1 VHKQQPHNASTLP
14 ATDRFQW
21 QEYLAPEFWAT
32 WLGFGFF
39 YLLTRL
45 PFSMVMS
52 VGRGIGT
59 LMYHVLRSRRKVTHI
74 NLHIAFPELDD
85 VEREELARRAFRH
98 LGMATA
104 ETAWIWYRHVEEIN
118 NVELVG
124 AEHVDAALDAGK
136 GVILLQAHFTVLELC
151 GAVVGSRWP
160 VSAVYDPPK
169 NLLFADY
176 LFNQR
181 SRHLAGLIDNRGI
194 REMVRC
200 LRRGEMVWYSPDQSV
215 AVNHGGIVTQYFGQ
229 PALTTS
235 GTARILKMT
244 GATIIPFI
252 PTRREDGSGYT
263 FTFGAPLTL
272 DTSDALVAT
281 QKVNNELEAH
291 VRLQP
296 EQYLWAHKRFKTPSE
311 EYANPYS

>member
-1 VHKQQPHNASTLP
+1 M
-14 ATDRFQW
+14 
-21 QEYLAPEFWAT
+21 APKFWAT

-45 PFSMVMS
+45 PFPAVMR
-52 VGRGIGT
+52 VGRGMGT
-59 LMYHVLRSRRKVTHI
+59 LMYHALRSRRKITYT
-74 NLHIAFPELDD
+74 NLKLTFPELNDS
-85 VEREELARRAFRH
+85 ERERLARRAFRH

-104 ETAWIWYRHVEEIN
+104 ETAWIWYRKVDEIN
-118 NVELVG
+118 DIKLVG
-124 AEHVDAALDAGK
+124 AEHVDTALELGK

-151 GAVVGSRWP
+151 GAVVGARWP

-169 NLLFADY
+169 NPLFADY
-176 LFNQR
+176 LFTQR
-181 SRHLAGLIDNRGI
+181 SRHLAGLIDNRGV

-215 AVNHGGIVTQYFGQ
+215 SVNHGGIVTQYFDQ

-244 GATIIPFI
+244 GAAIIPFI

-263 FTFGAPLTL
+263 FTFGAPLEL
-272 DTSDALVAT
+272 DTSNAKLAT
-281 QKVNNELEAH
+281 QKVNDELESH
-291 VRLQP
+291 VRTQP
-296 EQYLWAHKRFKTPSE
+296 EQYLWAHKRFKQPSE
-311 EYANPYS
+311 QYANPYT